1 MCKTQISKFVVLSN
15 QVAALI
21 SFAMATWGVAQLAI
35 SGADFCAGYLLSFY
49 LAPQVLFF
57 LFVASSDLFLGDR
70 SVAEHR
76 KVLFPW
82 FQIALFG
89 YFIQL
94 VVIVSNF
101 LLNAHGGHC

>member
-1 MCKTQISKFVVLSN
+1 M
-15 QVAALI
+15 AAL
-21 SFAMATWGVAQLAI
+21 GGAQLFS

-57 LFVASSDLFLGDR
+57 VFVASSDLFLGDQ
-70 SVAEHR
+70 SVVKHS

-82 FQIALFG
+82 LQIALFG

-94 VVIVSNF
+94 VVIFSNF
-101 LLNAHGGHC
+101 LLNTRGGHC